1 MSNMIPQEKD
11 PILLVIAKAAQSQD
25 VDVAKM
31 QQLLDM
37 HERINRQNAER
48 AYFGA
53 LTMMQGEMPRITKQ
67 GEIKDASGRVR
78 SKYARGEDIHDA
90 IRGSLQ
96 KYGFALSFTT
106 ENPSPDKLL
115 VRGFLSHRDGHRETS
130 SIILPSDKGA
140 GKNDVQA
147 VGSSVSYGKRYM
159 TCALL
164 NIIAEGE
171 DDDGAGG
178 ARSDE
183 EPDVVKKLREE
194 AKGGWEKL
202 RIAFNALPREQRKV
216 VQPWFEEIKADA
228 LAVKPE
234 GSA

>member
-1 MSNMIPQEKD
+1 MSNMVPQEKD

-53 LTMMQGEMPRITKQ
+53 LTQMQGEMPRITKQ

-106 ENPSPDKLL
+106 ENPAPDKLL

-171 DDDGAGG
+171 DDDGNGG
-178 ARSDE
+178 RGDGE
-183 EPDVVKKLREE
+183 EPDLVKQLREA

-202 RIAFNALPREQRKV
+202 RIAFNALPREQRKI

>member
-1 MSNMIPQEKD
+1 MSNMVSQEKD

-106 ENPSPDKLL
+106 ENPAPDKLL

-171 DDDGAGG
+171 DDDGNGG
-178 ARSDE
+178 RGDGE
-183 EPDVVKKLREE
+183 EPDLVKQLREA

-202 RIAFNALPREQRKV
+202 RIAFNALPREQRKI